1 MQTTPI
7 ITNAQARG
15 TLDSLVPADALV
27 EPADALIDAAGA
39 RLDALTPD
47 MLAAFAILGATR
59 QDLLR
64 HLAHEAIEA
73 AFA

>member
-1 MQTTPI
+1 MQTI
-7 ITNAQARG
+7 IENAQARG
-15 TLDSLVPADALV
+15 TIESLIHPESLAENADELLGHIAV
-27 EPADALIDAAGA
+27 
-39 RLDALTPD
+39 RLDALAPD
-47 MLAAFAILGATR
+47 VLAAFAMLGATR